1 MFFVRFL
8 ILIFFLF
15 FSSRNGF
22 AEISDSTIFADT
34 INGKESPIEAS
45 LELST
50 KYVWR
55 GIEYGTGTVTFAK
68 ISYQK
73 KNFDAY
79 LEGVYSTNGSHSEVD
94 LGFGYTYKWLYVGLA
109 DYYYP
114 TAVSNKDKYFNLA
127 NRSTGHYIEMY
138 SILCPTKIPF
148 QLTLSSYVFGADKN
162 LKGRQ
167 AFSSYAELA
176 YFYKFKD
183 NNVLTLALGSCL
195 NKGFYTDYKSGF
207 NIVNVSLKY
216 ETDLKLDS
224 FHLPV
229 SASYIVNPYREKSYF
244 TFSVFLKSKI

>member
-1 MFFVRFL
+1 MLDTKFWILFL
-8 ILIFFLF
+8 LLIPIDI
-15 FSSRNGF
+15 F
-22 AEISDSTIFADT
+22 AESRDSLLLKDSMTFT
-34 INGKESPIEAS
+34 TSPLEAS

-55 GIEYGTGTVTFAK
+55 GIEYGTGAVTFAK

-73 KNFDAY
+73 RNFDAY

-94 LGFGYTYKWLYVGLA
+94 LGIGYTYKWLYIGLA

-114 TAVSNKDKYFNLA
+114 SAVSNKDKYFNLA

-138 SILCPTKIPF
+138 SILSPTKIPL

-162 LKGRQ
+162 LNGGQ

-183 NNVLTLALGSCL
+183 NNVLTLTLGSSL
-195 NKGFYTDYKSGF
+195 NKGFYTDYESGF

-216 ETDLKLDS
+216 ETNFTLGS
-224 FHLPV
+224 FQLPV

>member
-1 MFFVRFL
+1 MKSWILFL
-8 ILIFFLF
+8 LF
-15 FSSRNGF
+15 IPIDVF
-22 AEISDSTIFADT
+22 AESRDSLLLKDSMAFTT
-34 INGKESPIEAS
+34 SPLEAS

-55 GIEYGTGTVTFAK
+55 GIEYGTGAVTFAK

-73 KNFDAY
+73 RNFDAY

-94 LGFGYTYKWLYVGLA
+94 LGIGYTYKWLYIGLA

-114 TAVSNKDKYFNLA
+114 SAVSNKDKYFNLA

-138 SILCPTKIPF
+138 SILSPTKIPL

-162 LKGRQ
+162 LNGGQ

-176 YFYKFKD
+176 YFYKFKG

-195 NKGFYTDYKSGF
+195 NKGFYTDYMSGF
-207 NIVNVSLKY
+207 NIVNFSLKY
-216 ETDLKLDS
+216 ETNLKFGS

-244 TFSVFLKSKI
+244 TFSLFLKSKI

>member
-1 MFFVRFL
+1 MKFWILFL
-8 ILIFFLF
+8 LLIPIDI
-15 FSSRNGF
+15 F
-22 AEISDSTIFADT
+22 AESRDSLLLKDSMTFT
-34 INGKESPIEAS
+34 TSPLEAS

-55 GIEYGTGTVTFAK
+55 GIEYGTGAVTFAK

-73 KNFDAY
+73 RNFDAY

-94 LGFGYTYKWLYVGLA
+94 LGIGYTYKWLYIGLA

-114 TAVSNKDKYFNLA
+114 SAVSNKDKYFNLA

-138 SILCPTKIPF
+138 SILSPTKIPL

-162 LKGRQ
+162 LNGGQ

-183 NNVLTLALGSCL
+183 NNVLTLTLGSSL
-195 NKGFYTDYKSGF
+195 NKGFYTDYESGF

-216 ETDLKLDS
+216 ETNFTLGS
-224 FHLPV
+224 FQLPV

>member
-1 MFFVRFL
+1 M
-8 ILIFFLF
+8 
-15 FSSRNGF
+15 
-22 AEISDSTIFADT
+22 
-34 INGKESPIEAS
+34 
-45 LELST
+45 
-50 KYVWR
+50 
-55 GIEYGTGTVTFAK
+55 GI
-68 ISYQK
+68 
-73 KNFDAY
+73 
-79 LEGVYSTNGSHSEVD
+79 
-94 LGFGYTYKWLYVGLA
+94 GYTYKWLYVGLA

-148 QLTLSSYVFGADKN
+148 LLTLSSYVFGADKN

-195 NKGFYTDYKSGF
+195 NKGFYTDYMSGF
-207 NIVNVSLKY
+207 NIVNFSLKY
-216 ETDLKLDS
+216 ETNFKFGS

-229 SASYIVNPYREKSYF
+229 SASYIVNPYRKKSYF
-244 TFSVFLKSKI
+244 TFSLFLKSKI

>member
-1 MFFVRFL
+1 MKFWILFL
-8 ILIFFLF
+8 LLIPIDI
-15 FSSRNGF
+15 F
-22 AEISDSTIFADT
+22 AESRDSLLLKDSMTFT
-34 INGKESPIEAS
+34 TSPLEAS

-55 GIEYGTGTVTFAK
+55 GIEYGTGAVTFAK

-73 KNFDAY
+73 RNFDAY

-94 LGFGYTYKWLYVGLA
+94 LGIGYTYKWLYIGLA

-114 TAVSNKDKYFNLA
+114 SAVSNKDKYFNLA

-138 SILCPTKIPF
+138 SILSPTKIPL
-148 QLTLSSYVFGADKN
+148 QLTLSSYVFGTDKN
-162 LKGRQ
+162 LNGGQ

-183 NNVLTLALGSCL
+183 NNVLTLTLGSSL
-195 NKGFYTDYKSGF
+195 NKGFYTDYESGF

-216 ETDLKLDS
+216 ETNFTLGS
-224 FHLPV
+224 FQLPV

>member
-1 MFFVRFL
+1 MKSWILFL
-8 ILIFFLF
+8 LF
-15 FSSRNGF
+15 IPIDVF
-22 AEISDSTIFADT
+22 AESRDSLLLKDSMAFTT
-34 INGKESPIEAS
+34 SPLEAS

-55 GIEYGTGTVTFAK
+55 GIEYGTGAVTFAK

-73 KNFDAY
+73 RNFDAY

-94 LGFGYTYKWLYVGLA
+94 LGIGYTYKWLYIGLA

-114 TAVSNKDKYFNLA
+114 SAVSNKDKYFNLA

-138 SILCPTKIPF
+138 SILSPTKIPL
-148 QLTLSSYVFGADKN
+148 QLTLSSYVFGADKKLN
-162 LKGRQ
+162 GGQ

-183 NNVLTLALGSCL
+183 NNILTLALGSCL
-195 NKGFYTDYKSGF
+195 NKGFYRDYKSGF

-216 ETDLKLDS
+216 ETNLKFGS

-244 TFSVFLKSKI
+244 TFSLFLKSKI

>member
-1 MFFVRFL
+1 MKFWILFL
-8 ILIFFLF
+8 LLIPIDI
-15 FSSRNGF
+15 F
-22 AEISDSTIFADT
+22 AESRDSLLLKDSMTFKT
-34 INGKESPIEAS
+34 SPLEAS

-55 GIEYGTGTVTFAK
+55 GIEYGTGAVTFAK

-73 KNFDAY
+73 RNFDAY

-94 LGFGYTYKWLYVGLA
+94 LGIGYTYKWLYIGLA

-114 TAVSNKDKYFNLA
+114 SAVSNKDKYFNLA
-127 NRSTGHYIEMY
+127 NKSTGHYIEMY
-138 SILCPTKIPF
+138 SILSPTKIPL

-162 LKGRQ
+162 LNGRQ

-183 NNVLTLALGSCL
+183 NNVLTLTLGSSL
-195 NKGFYTDYKSGF
+195 NKGFYTDYESGF

-216 ETDLKLDS
+216 ETNFTLGS
-224 FHLPV
+224 FQLPV

>member
-1 MFFVRFL
+1 MKFWILFL
-8 ILIFFLF
+8 LLIPIDI
-15 FSSRNGF
+15 F
-22 AEISDSTIFADT
+22 AESRDSLLLKDSMTFKT
-34 INGKESPIEAS
+34 SPLEAS

-55 GIEYGTGTVTFAK
+55 GIEYGTGAVTFAK

-73 KNFDAY
+73 RNFDAY

-94 LGFGYTYKWLYVGLA
+94 LGIGYTYKWLYIGLA

-114 TAVSNKDKYFNLA
+114 SAVSNKDKYFNLA

-138 SILCPTKIPF
+138 SILSPTKIPL

-162 LKGRQ
+162 LNGGQ

-183 NNVLTLALGSCL
+183 NNVLTLTLGSSL
-195 NKGFYTDYKSGF
+195 NKGFYTDYESGF
-207 NIVNVSLKY
+207 NIVNVSVKY
-216 ETDLKLDS
+216 ETNFTLGS

-244 TFSVFLKSKI
+244 TFSLFLKSKI

>member
-8 ILIFFLF
+8 VLLFFLF
-15 FSSRNGF
+15 FSSRKGF

-34 INGKESPIEAS
+34 INGKETPIEAS

-55 GIEYGTGTVTFAK
+55 GIEYGTGAVTFAK

-73 KNFDAY
+73 RFFDAY

-94 LGFGYTYKWLYVGLA
+94 IGIGYTYKWLYVGLA

-114 TAVSNKDKYFNLA
+114 SAVSNKDKYFNLA

-138 SILCPTKIPF
+138 SILSPTKIPF
-148 QLTLSSYVFGADKN
+148 LLTLSSYVFGADKN

-183 NNVLTLALGSCL
+183 NNILTLALGSCL

-216 ETDLKLDS
+216 ETNLKFGS

-244 TFSVFLKSKI
+244 TFSLFLKSKI

>member
-1 MFFVRFL
+1 MKFWILFL
-8 ILIFFLF
+8 LLIPIDI
-15 FSSRNGF
+15 F
-22 AEISDSTIFADT
+22 AESRDSLLLKDSMTFT
-34 INGKESPIEAS
+34 TSPLEAS

-55 GIEYGTGTVTFAK
+55 GIEYGTGAVTFAK

-73 KNFDAY
+73 RNFDAY

-94 LGFGYTYKWLYVGLA
+94 LGIGYTYKWLYVGLA

-138 SILCPTKIPF
+138 SILSPTKIPL

-162 LKGRQ
+162 LNGGQ

-183 NNVLTLALGSCL
+183 NNVLTLTLGSSL
-195 NKGFYTDYKSGF
+195 NKGFYTDYESGF

-216 ETDLKLDS
+216 ETNFTLGS
-224 FHLPV
+224 FQLPV

>member
-1 MFFVRFL
+1 MKFWILFL
-8 ILIFFLF
+8 LLIPIDI
-15 FSSRNGF
+15 F
-22 AEISDSTIFADT
+22 AESRDSLLLKDSMTFKT
-34 INGKESPIEAS
+34 SPLEAS

-55 GIEYGTGTVTFAK
+55 GIEYGTGAVTFAK

-73 KNFDAY
+73 RNFDAY

-94 LGFGYTYKWLYVGLA
+94 LGIGYTYKWLYIGLA

-114 TAVSNKDKYFNLA
+114 SAVSNKDKYFNLA
-127 NRSTGHYIEMY
+127 NRNTGHYIEMY
-138 SILCPTKIPF
+138 SILSPTKIPL
-148 QLTLSSYVFGADKN
+148 QLTLSSYIFGADKN
-162 LKGRQ
+162 LNGGH
-167 AFSSYAELA
+167 AFSSYVELA

-183 NNVLTLALGSCL
+183 NNVLTLTLGSSL
-195 NKGFYTDYKSGF
+195 NKGFYTDYESGF
-207 NIVNVSLKY
+207 NIVNVSIKY
-216 ETDLKLDS
+216 ETNFTLGS

>member
-1 MFFVRFL
+1 MLDTKFWILFLFL
-8 ILIFFLF
+8 IPIDI
-15 FSSRNGF
+15 F
-22 AEISDSTIFADT
+22 AESRDSISLEDSTTCRTF
-34 INGKESPIEAS
+34 PLEAS

-55 GIEYGTGTVTFAK
+55 GIEYGTGAVTFAK

-73 KNFDAY
+73 RNFDAY

-94 LGFGYTYKWLYVGLA
+94 LGIGYTYKWLYIGLA

-114 TAVSNKDKYFNLA
+114 SAVSNKDKYFNLA

-138 SILCPTKIPF
+138 SILSPTKIPL

-162 LKGRQ
+162 LNGGQ

-195 NKGFYTDYKSGF
+195 NKGFYTDYMSGF
-207 NIVNVSLKY
+207 NIVNFSLKY
-216 ETDLKLDS
+216 ETNLKFGS

-244 TFSVFLKSKI
+244 TFSLFLKSKI

>member
-1 MFFVRFL
+1 MRFL

-15 FSSRNGF
+15 LSSRNGF
-22 AEISDSTIFADT
+22 AEISDSTIFADA

-45 LELST
+45 LGLST

-55 GIEYGTGTVTFAK
+55 GIEYGTGAVTFAK

-73 KNFDAY
+73 RKFDAY

-94 LGFGYTYKWLYVGLA
+94 LGIGYTYKWLYIGLA

-114 TAVSNKDKYFNLA
+114 SAVSNKDKYFNLA
-127 NRSTGHYIEMY
+127 NRSTGHYIEMN
-138 SILCPTKIPF
+138 SILRPTKIPL

-162 LKGRQ
+162 LNGGQ

-183 NNVLTLALGSCL
+183 NNVLTLTLGSSL
-195 NKGFYTDYKSGF
+195 NKGFYTDYESGF
-207 NIVNVSLKY
+207 NIINVSLKY
-216 ETDLKLDS
+216 ETKFTLGC

>member
-8 ILIFFLF
+8 VLLFFLF
-15 FSSRNGF
+15 FSSRKGF

-34 INGKESPIEAS
+34 IKGKETPIEAS

-55 GIEYGTGTVTFAK
+55 GIEYGTGAVTFAK

-73 KNFDAY
+73 RFFDAY

-94 LGFGYTYKWLYVGLA
+94 IGIGYTYKWLYVGLA

-148 QLTLSSYVFGADKN
+148 LLTLSSYVFGADKN

-195 NKGFYTDYKSGF
+195 NKGFYTDYMSGF
-207 NIVNVSLKY
+207 NIVNFSLKY
-216 ETDLKLDS
+216 ETNLKFGS

-244 TFSVFLKSKI
+244 TFSLFLKSKI

>member
-1 MFFVRFL
+1 MKFWILFL
-8 ILIFFLF
+8 LLIPIDI
-15 FSSRNGF
+15 F
-22 AEISDSTIFADT
+22 AESRDSLLLKDSMTFT
-34 INGKESPIEAS
+34 TSPLEAS

-55 GIEYGTGTVTFAK
+55 GIEYGAGAVTFAK

-73 KNFDAY
+73 RNFDAY
-79 LEGVYSTNGSHSEVD
+79 LEGVYSTNGSHSEID
-94 LGFGYTYKWLYVGLA
+94 LGIGYTYKWFYIGLA

-114 TAVSNKDKYFNLA
+114 SAVSNKDKYFNLA

-138 SILCPTKIPF
+138 SILSPTKIPL

-162 LKGRQ
+162 LNGGQ

-183 NNVLTLALGSCL
+183 NNVLTLTLGSSL
-195 NKGFYTDYKSGF
+195 NKGFYTDYESGF

-216 ETDLKLDS
+216 ETNFTLGS
-224 FHLPV
+224 FQLPV